1 MSANG
6 ECVFCKIVDG
16 EIPSTKVYEND
27 DLLAFRDLNPQAPT
41 HVLVIPKRHFA
52 TAADLAAA
60 DAALGGAL
68 VVGAHHVAELDGVA
82 ESGYRLVFNS
92 GEDAQQTVHHV
103 HCHVLGGRNMT
114 WPPG

>member
-1 MSANG
+1 MSTD
-6 ECVFCKIVDG
+6 EDCLFCKIVAG
-16 EIPSTKVYEND
+16 EIPATKVHEDD

-60 DAALGGAL
+60 DAALAGRL
-68 VVGAHHVAELDGVA
+68 LTGAHRVAEIDGID

-92 GEDAQQTVHHV
+92 GKDAQQTGHHV
-103 HCHVLGGRNMT
+103 HCHVVGGRSMT

>member
-1 MSANG
+1 MSTN
-6 ECVFCKIVDG
+6 EDCLFCKIVDG
-16 EIPSTKVYEND
+16 RIPSTKVYED
-27 DLLAFRDLNPQAPT
+27 DHLFAFRDLNPQAPT

-60 DAALGGAL
+60 DPTLAGELL
-68 VVGAHHVAELDGVA
+68 TGAHRVAEADGIA

-92 GEDAQQTVHHV
+92 GKDAQQTVHHV
-103 HCHVLGGRNMT
+103 HCHVIGGRGLT